1 MLMKKFMSKVA
12 ESQVGD
18 EVDIDTVLGPG
29 THFKG
34 VLSFEGSVRIDGKF
48 DGEITSNG
56 ALVVGEGSTIK
67 ANIRVNRI
75 VVSGQVHGDI
85 DAMESVEV
93 QPTGRVYGD
102 IRTPELQLARGVTL
116 EGKCIINK
124 KADGSMAI
132 NMGGDGAAPAKSSGG
147 RDGSAFRVA
156 QKVG

>member
-1 MLMKKFMSKVA
+1 MLMKKFLSKVT

-18 EVDIDTVLGPG
+18 ETDIDTVLGPG

-34 VLSFEGSVRIDGKF
+34 VLTFEGSVRIDGKF
-48 DGEITSNG
+48 DGEISSNG

-67 ANIRVNRI
+67 ANIRVGRV

-85 DAMESVEV
+85 DATESVEV

-116 EGKCIINK
+116 EGKCVINK
-124 KADGSMAI
+124 RADGSMAVNI
-132 NMGGDGAAPAKSSGG
+132 GGDNAAPAKSSGG